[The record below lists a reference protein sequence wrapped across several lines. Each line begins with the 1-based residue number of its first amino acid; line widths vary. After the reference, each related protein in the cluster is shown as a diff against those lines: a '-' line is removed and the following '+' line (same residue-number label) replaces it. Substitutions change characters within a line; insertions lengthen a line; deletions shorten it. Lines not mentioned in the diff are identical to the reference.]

1 MKEYIEVGKI
11 VNTHGIKGE
20 LKVVPTTDNIKRFD
34 LLKDILVETKE
45 GLVSYTILSVR
56 YLKGFVLLQLENV
69 EDMTQAERLKTCVLK
84 IPKELALPLAEDEY
98 YIGDLY
104 NMKVVTEEGEQ
115 LGEIVD
121 ILFTGGNDVYVI
133 KDITDSK
140 KKELLIPAIKQ
151 CILKVDTQQNIM
163 TVHLLEGLRE

>member
-1 MKEYIEVGKI
+1 MNAYIEVGKI

-20 LKVVPTTDNIKRFD
+20 LKVIPTTDDIKRFD
-34 LLKDILVETKE
+34 LLKDILVETKG
-45 GLVSYTILSVR
+45 GLVSYPITSVR
-56 YLKGFVLLQLENV
+56 YLKGFVLLQLEGI
-69 EDMTQAERLKTCVLK
+69 EDMTQAERLKTFILK
-84 IPKELALPLAEDEY
+84 IPKELALPLQKDEY

-104 NMKVVTEEGEQ
+104 NMQVVTEDGEK

-133 KDITDSK
+133 KDVTNPS

-151 CILKVDTQQNIM
+151 CILNVDIGQNTM
-163 TVHLLEGLRE
+163 VVHLLEGLRE